1 MNAVYATESD
11 PVQYLCRICGRD
23 LTNAAHILNCSFEM
37 IKQVH
42 EDAHRL
48 AAIRTLRGICQEIV
62 NTLPYGLEH
71 RMKEALQT
79 LDDLA

>member
-1 MNAVYATESD
+1 MSAVYATESD

-23 LTNAAHILNCSFEM
+23 LTRAAETLNCSFEM

-48 AAIRTLRGICQEIV
+48 AALRTLRNICEEIV
-62 NTLPYGLEH
+62 DGLSYTIQK
-71 RMKEALQT
+71 RMKDALQV
-79 LDDLA
+79 LDDLC